1 MLIPVIAEAFRG
13 MFQAEVTHEEFTALD
28 EDQVVLDALGESLQF
43 LLDTSLRWGVSRA
56 APIQS
61 ESDQDNRQA
70 WDGSH
75 FASNLGPLKAGAWFD
90 PDVIGIGLLTTQRT
104 VDAARYG
111 SPLLEMLPKGSIGV
125 LNMFAPPP
133 Q

>member
-1 MLIPVIAEAFRG
+1 

-75 FASNLGPLKAGAWFD
+75 FASTLGTLKAGAWFD
-90 PDVIGIGLLTTQRT
+90 PDVIGVGLLTTQRM
-104 VDAARYG
+104 VKLARNG
-111 SPLLEMLPKGSIGV
+111 
-125 LNMFAPPP
+125 APSS
-133 Q
+133 